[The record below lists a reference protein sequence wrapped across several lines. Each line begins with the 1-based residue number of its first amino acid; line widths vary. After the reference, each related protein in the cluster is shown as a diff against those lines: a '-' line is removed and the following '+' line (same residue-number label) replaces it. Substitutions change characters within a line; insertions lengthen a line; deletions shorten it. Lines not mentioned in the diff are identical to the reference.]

1 MRVGVNL
8 GPFFSICV
16 CVGVHVCVKKERD
29 RVRCFKSAHLCVLME
44 VRAWDYVC
52 FYMHQ
57 HLNPGGWAV
66 KSSKRRTGRCS
77 KWLAVLEGEKQD
89 KPE

>member
-1 MRVGVNL
+1 MR
-8 GPFFSICV
+8 
-16 CVGVHVCVKKERD
+16 GVHVCVKKERD
-29 RVRCFKSAHLCVLME
+29 RVRGFKSAHLCVLME

-77 KWLAVLEGEKQD
+77 KWSAVLEGEKQE

>member
-8 GPFFSICV
+8 GPFFLFV
-16 CVGVHVCVKKERD
+16 CAWGCVCVKKERD
-29 RVRCFKSAHLCVLME
+29 RVQGFKSAHLCVLME

-77 KWLAVLEGEKQD
+77 KWSAVLEGEKQAA
-89 KPE
+89 KA